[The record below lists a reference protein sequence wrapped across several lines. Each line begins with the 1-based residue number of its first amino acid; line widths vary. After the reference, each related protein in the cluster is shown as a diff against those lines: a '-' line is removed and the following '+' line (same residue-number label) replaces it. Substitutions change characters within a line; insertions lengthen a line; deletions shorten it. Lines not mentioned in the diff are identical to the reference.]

1 MKLERYFLCI
11 GKAAGGPEK
20 SDHIFVLAAN
30 SAEFISLTAKPLSE
44 WTRQIIADTEPAD
57 RFIRMK
63 QCLFL
68 IDTVVK
74 LRKIQ
79 ELK

>member
-1 MKLERYFLCI
+1 MKLERYFLCS

-20 SDHIFVLAAN
+20 SDHIFVLAADP
-30 SAEFISLTAKPLSE
+30 AEFLALANQPKKMARLLCE
-44 WTRQIIADTEPAD
+44 GHEPAD

-63 QCLFL
+63 QRIFL
-68 IDTVVK
+68 ADTAVK

>member
-1 MKLERYFLCI
+1 MKLERRFLCI

-20 SDHIFVLAAN
+20 SDHIFVLAADT
-30 SAEFISLTAKPLSE
+30 AEFLAVTATPLIDWS
-44 WTRQIIADTEPAD
+44 RQITADTEPAD

-63 QCLFL
+63 QCVFL
-68 IDTVVK
+68 ADTAVK